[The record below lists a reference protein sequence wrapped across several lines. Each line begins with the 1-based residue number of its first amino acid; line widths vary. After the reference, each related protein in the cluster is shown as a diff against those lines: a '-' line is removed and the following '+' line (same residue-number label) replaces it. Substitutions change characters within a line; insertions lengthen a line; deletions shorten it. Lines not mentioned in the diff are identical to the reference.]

1 MARSPDYLGI
11 HRHKPAVRNDNI
23 KRLSRGEIL
32 VPTMNGNLTGK
43 TAVVTGGSRGIGLG
57 IAHELAASGCRVA
70 IAGRD
75 SRALEA
81 AIAQFKNEDL
91 SLSAKRCDVSN
102 PDQVNELF
110 QAVRER
116 FKSLD
121 FLINNAGA
129 AHALANVD
137 RLTPD
142 EFRRVIDTNLVGTF
156 LCCRAAIPLM
166 SAGAVIVNNLSVA
179 AHQTFA
185 GMSGYNA
192 SKAGALAFTNTLRE
206 ELRTQGIRVMAL
218 IPGAVDTDIWQ
229 QFWPDAPREK
239 MVSTQDV
246 ARAVVLA
253 LTMPPNT
260 SIDEI
265 RIGPASGTL

>member
-1 MARSPDYLGI
+1 
-11 HRHKPAVRNDNI
+11 
-23 KRLSRGEIL
+23 
-32 VPTMNGNLTGK
+32 MNANLTGK

-57 IAHELAASGCRVA
+57 IARELARNGCRVA
-70 IAGRD
+70 IAARD
-75 SRALEA
+75 PQALEA
-81 AIAQFKNEDL
+81 AVEQFKREDL

-102 PDQVNELF
+102 PDQVTELF

-129 AHALANVD
+129 AHHLANLD
-137 RLTPD
+137 RLAPE
-142 EFRRVIDTNLVGTF
+142 EFVRVVDINLVGTF

-166 SAGAVIVNNLSVA
+166 SPGAVIVNNLSVA
-179 AHQTFA
+179 AHQPFA
-185 GMSGYNA
+185 GMSAYNA
-192 SKAGALAFTNTLRE
+192 SKAGALALTNTLRE
-206 ELRTQGIRVMAL
+206 ELRAQGIRVLAL

-229 QFWPDAPREK
+229 QFWPEAPREK
-239 MVSTQDV
+239 MASIQDV
-246 ARAVVLA
+246 ARAVVVA
-253 LTMPPNT
+253 LTMPKNT

>member
-1 MARSPDYLGI
+1 
-11 HRHKPAVRNDNI
+11 
-23 KRLSRGEIL
+23 
-32 VPTMNGNLTGK
+32 MNVNLTGS

-57 IAHELAASGCRVA
+57 IARELARSGCRVA

-75 SRALEA
+75 PGALEA
-81 AIAQFKNEDL
+81 AVEQFKNEDL

-102 PDQVNELF
+102 PDQVHELF

-129 AHALANVD
+129 AHHLANVD
-137 RLTPD
+137 RLAPE

-156 LCCRAAIPLM
+156 LCCRTAIPLM
-166 SAGAVIVNNLSVA
+166 SSGAVIVNNLSVA
-179 AHQTFA
+179 AHQAFA

-206 ELRTQGIRVMAL
+206 ELRGQGIRVMAL
-218 IPGAVDTDIWQ
+218 IPGAVDTDIWE

-239 MVSTQDV
+239 MVSTEDV

-253 LTMPPNT
+253 LTMPTNT

>member
-1 MARSPDYLGI
+1 
-11 HRHKPAVRNDNI
+11 
-23 KRLSRGEIL
+23 
-32 VPTMNGNLTGK
+32 MNGNLTGK

-57 IAHELAASGCRVA
+57 IARELARNGCRVA
-70 IAGRD
+70 IAGRNPQ
-75 SRALEA
+75 ALEA
-81 AIAQFKNEDL
+81 AVEQFKSEDL

-102 PDQVNELF
+102 PDQVHELF

-129 AHALANVD
+129 AHHLANVD
-137 RLTPD
+137 QLPVE
-142 EFRRVIDTNLVGTF
+142 EFRRVIDTNLIGTF

-166 SAGAVIVNNLSVA
+166 NSGAMIVNNLSVA
-179 AHQTFA
+179 AHQAFA
-185 GMSGYNA
+185 GMSAYNA

-206 ELRTQGIRVMAL
+206 ELRKQGIRVMAL

-253 LTMPPNT
+253 LAMPPNT

>member
-1 MARSPDYLGI
+1 MVGMAAPFQPFSMPPYLRSEIGF
-11 HRHKPAVRNDNI
+11 RH
-23 KRLSRGEIL
+23 
-32 VPTMNGNLTGK
+32 MNGNLTGK

-57 IAHELAASGCRVA
+57 IARELAMNGCRVA

-81 AIAQFKNEDL
+81 AIEQFKSEDL

-129 AHALANVD
+129 AHALANLD
-137 RLTPD
+137 RLAPE
-142 EFRRVIDTNLVGTF
+142 EFRRVIETNLVGTF

-166 SAGAVIVNNLSVA
+166 TAGAAIVNNLSVA
-179 AHQTFA
+179 AHQPFP

-192 SKAGALAFTNTLRE
+192 SKAGALALTNTLRE
-206 ELRTQGIRVMAL
+206 ELRLQGIRVLAL
-218 IPGAVDTDIWQ
+218 VPGAVDTDIWQ
-229 QFWPDAPREK
+229 QFWPEAPREK
-239 MVSTQDV
+239 MVSTRDV

-265 RIGPASGTL
+265 RMGPASGTL

>member
-1 MARSPDYLGI
+1 
-11 HRHKPAVRNDNI
+11 
-23 KRLSRGEIL
+23 
-32 VPTMNGNLTGK
+32 MNGNLTGK

-57 IAHELAASGCRVA
+57 IAQELARNGCRVA
-70 IAGRD
+70 IAGRNPQ
-75 SRALEA
+75 ALEA
-81 AIAQFKNEDL
+81 AVEQFKSEDL

-129 AHALANVD
+129 AHHLANVD
-137 RLTPD
+137 QLAPE

-166 SAGAVIVNNLSVA
+166 NSGAVIVNNLSVA
-179 AHQTFA
+179 ANQAFA

-206 ELRTQGIRVMAL
+206 ELRKHGIRVMAL

-239 MVSTQDV
+239 MVSAQDI

-253 LTMPPNT
+253 LAMPPNT

>member
-1 MARSPDYLGI
+1 
-11 HRHKPAVRNDNI
+11 
-23 KRLSRGEIL
+23 
-32 VPTMNGNLTGK
+32 MNGNLTGK

-57 IAHELAASGCRVA
+57 IARELARSGCRVA
-70 IAGRD
+70 IAARD
-75 SRALEA
+75 PRALEA
-81 AIAQFKNEDL
+81 AIEQFKSEEL
-91 SLSAKRCDVSN
+91 SLSAKRCDVSD
-102 PDQVNELF
+102 PDQVGELF

-129 AHALANVD
+129 AHHLANVD
-137 RLTPD
+137 RLEPE
-142 EFRRVIDTNLVGTF
+142 EFRRVVDTNLVGTF
-156 LCCRAAIPLM
+156 LCCHAGIPLM
-166 SAGAVIVNNLSVA
+166 STGAVIVNNLSVA
-179 AHQTFA
+179 AHQSFT
-185 GMSGYNA
+185 GMSAYNA
-192 SKAGALAFTNTLRE
+192 SKAGALALTNTLRE
-206 ELRTQGIRVMAL
+206 ELRGQGIRVLAL

-229 QFWPDAPREK
+229 QFWPEAPREK

-253 LTMPPNT
+253 LTMPKET

>member
-1 MARSPDYLGI
+1 
-11 HRHKPAVRNDNI
+11 
-23 KRLSRGEIL
+23 
-32 VPTMNGNLTGK
+32 MNGDLTGK

-57 IAHELAASGCRVA
+57 IARELARSGCRVA

-75 SRALEA
+75 SRALESA
-81 AIAQFKNEDL
+81 VEQFKNEDL
-91 SLSAKRCDVSN
+91 SLSAKRCDISN
-102 PDQVNELF
+102 SDQVQEFF

-116 FKSLD
+116 FRSLD

-129 AHALANVD
+129 AHHPANVD
-137 RLTPD
+137 RLAPED
-142 EFRRVIDTNLVGTF
+142 FRRVIETNLVGTF

-166 SAGAVIVNNLSVA
+166 NSGAVIVNNLSVA
-179 AHQTFA
+179 AHQAFA

-206 ELRTQGIRVMAL
+206 ELRGQGIRVMAL
-218 IPGAVDTDIWQ
+218 IPGAVDTDIWE
-229 QFWPDAPREK
+229 QFWPDAPRAK

-253 LTMPPNT
+253 LTMPANT
-260 SIDEI
+260 SVDEI